1 MDSNERLETVRR
13 QAVNAFGVFAISG
26 GMFLLSA
33 FLYLRSPE
41 PGMPLILGL
50 LGLLAA
56 ASLAGTLL
64 LRIRAAQILAE
75 RRASAR

>member
-1 MDSNERLETVRR
+1 MDSNDKLSTVRR
-13 QAVNAFGVFAISG
+13 QATNAFGVFAVSG

-50 LGLLAA
+50 LGLLAG
-56 ASLAGTLL
+56 ASLLGTLF
-64 LRIRAAQILAE
+64 LRIQAAQILAE
-75 RRASAR
+75 RRIASR